1 MAALLIRNIAHLAGV
16 REQPELLRGKQLAK
30 LPGIDQA
37 YLIIDGETIAAYGT
51 MKEFAFRDADFNE
64 VYDAAGRTV
73 LPAWCDSHTHTV
85 FAASREG
92 EFVDKIK
99 GLTYAEIAARGGGIL
114 HSARKLETTS
124 ESELYRLARGR
135 VEELRKLGTG
145 AIEIKSGYGLD
156 LDNELKMLRVIG
168 RVQQFFQS
176 KARIVP
182 TCLAAHIKPKDFE
195 GSQEA
200 YLAWITAE
208 LLPQIRTEQLSQR
221 VDIFVEQSAFGLA
234 ESRQF
239 LQKAKALGFDLTVHA
254 DQFTAGSSTLAV
266 EMGAL
271 SADHLEASTEKE
283 IYALAQSDTVAVV
296 LPGASLGL
304 GEPFAPARKLL
315 DAGACVAIASDFNP
329 GSAPMGDL
337 LTQAAILATYQKLST
352 AEVLSGLT
360 FRAAKALKLRE
371 VGRIETGYSADVQG
385 YACADY
391 REILYQQGRLKP
403 YGVW

>member
-1 MAALLIRNIAHLAGV
+1 MKLLGPFTQIV
-16 REQPELLRGKQLAK
+16 TLRG
-30 LPGIDQA
+30 LPEKGALKDEALEVIKNGGVLLNNGRIQA
-37 YLIIDGETIAAYGT
+37 VGGFEPLVKAYPEAT
-51 MKEFAFRDADFNE
+51 VEE
-64 VYDAAGRTV
+64 ITQPTV
-73 LPAWCDSHTHTV
+73 LLPSFVDCHTHTCFAGSRAND
-85 FAASREG
+85 FAARNAG
-92 EFVDKIK
+92 K
-99 GLTYAEIAARGGGIL
+99 TYLEIAAAGGGIWSSVSQTRACDEQTL
-114 HSARKLETTS
+114 F
-124 ESELYRLARGR
+124 ELTLGR
-135 VEELRKLGTG
+135 VERFLQQGIKTL
-145 AIEIKSGYGLD
+145 EIKSGYGLG
-156 LDNELKMLRVIG
+156 LENELKMLRVIG
-168 RVQQFFQS
+168 RVQQRLGA
-176 KARIVP
+176 KARLVP
-182 TCLAAHIKPKDFE
+182 TCLAAHIQPKDFA

-200 YLAWITAE
+200 YLAWITVE

-234 ESRQF
+234 ESRKF

-283 IYALAQSDTVAVV
+283 IHALAQSDTVAVV

-304 GEPFAPARKLL
+304 GEPFAPTRRLL

-352 AEVLSGLT
+352 AEVLAGLT
-360 FRAAKALKLRE
+360 FRAAKALKLSEIGRVE
-371 VGRIETGYSADVQG
+371 VGYTADLQG

-391 REILYQQGRLKP
+391 REVLYQQGRLKP